1 MTLLNEYYV
10 PGLHIEDHSI
20 DVPLDWTGHQPGHG
34 FDGESIKLFYR
45 VVTTPEHVHD
55 DLPLLVFLQGGPGG
69 AGPRL
74 LDPQSDGWIEEATK
88 HFRVILPDQRGT
100 GRSNRIDT
108 HTMTRIAAAHADDT
122 GHGAAAATARAQA
135 YYLKHFLADSIV
147 RDFEHLRRTEF
158 GGRAWVTLGQSY
170 GGFLTL
176 TYLSLYP
183 EGVTASFTTG
193 GIPHVPAD
201 ATEVYEHTFPRMAAK
216 TARFYERYPQ
226 DKARVAAFA
235 DLLPGVDDVRGFI
248 ARLDDSVLAAADGI
262 GADPLGRRLGVIAG
276 LAAHGFPLLPNGDPL
291 TIERLQCLG
300 SDFGM
305 KPSFERVHW
314 ILDDAFGGGDGST
327 PAADADEATITD
339 EFLAKVMNATSSRPL
354 YWPLQEFIYAN
365 GELERPIRWA
375 AQRVRDAHPEF
386 GVGERPLL
394 FTGEAM
400 FPWMFEQEAALRPFR
415 PAMDVLMEDTRFGV
429 IYDEAQLARNEV
441 PLQAAVYFD
450 DMYVDSGMQLDTL
463 SRVGNSHYW
472 VTNEFE
478 HDGLHGS
485 AVFRHLWGEA
495 RDRGDLEALFR

>member
-1 MTLLNEYYV
+1 MTMLSKYYV
-10 PGLHIEDHSI
+10 PGLAIEDHSI
-20 DVPLDWTGHQPGHG
+20 DVPLDWTGHEPGQA
-34 FDGESIKLFYR
+34 FDGETIKLFYR

-74 LDPQSDGWIEEATK
+74 NSPTSDGWIEEATK

-100 GRSNRIDT
+100 GRSSRVDT
-108 HTMTRIAAAHADDT
+108 HTMARLSATGAD
-122 GHGAAAATARAQA
+122 ARAQA
-135 YYLKHFLADSIV
+135 DYLKKFLADSIV
-147 RDFEHLRRTEF
+147 RDFEHLRLAEF
-158 GGRAWVTLGQSY
+158 GGRKWVTMGQSY

-176 TYLSLYP
+176 TYLSLFP
-183 EGVTASFTTG
+183 AGVIASFTTG

-201 ATEVYEHTFPRMAAK
+201 ATEVYEHTFPRMACK
-216 TARFYERYPQ
+216 TAQFYARYPQ
-226 DKARVAAFA
+226 DVERVETLA
-235 DLLPGVDDVRGFI
+235 DKLPTVEDVAKFT
-248 ARLDDSVLAAADGI
+248 AKLNDSVLGSMAETDV
-262 GADPLGRRLGVIAG
+262 DHRLGLIAG
-276 LAAHGFPLLPNGDPL
+276 MAAHGFPLLPNGDPL
-291 TIERLQCLG
+291 TVERLQCLG

-314 ILDDAFGGGDGST
+314 ILDDAFLTGDGSSC
-327 PAADADEATITD
+327 ADADLSD

-365 GELERPIRWA
+365 GELDEPIRWA
-375 AQRVRDAHPEF
+375 AQRVRDSRPEF
-386 GVGERPLL
+386 GTDVRPLN

-400 FPWMFEQEAALRPFR
+400 FPWMFEQESALRPFK

-429 IYDEAQLARNEV
+429 IYDEDQLARNEV

-463 SRVGNSHYW
+463 SRVGNSHAW

-485 AVFRHLWGEA
+485 LVFKHLWNEA
-495 RDRGDLEALFR
+495 LNRGDLEELF